1 MNQIYVK
8 TKSGL
13 LEEFNL
19 EKIKEQVK
27 TQSFGL
33 SIDSNLVIEKV
44 KEGIYNNVTT
54 KEIDD
59 LIIETSAYNATQH
72 PDYSKLASRVIISR
86 LHKTLGSQHT
96 FSNAIKKMFNY
107 KHPKTNE
114 DAPIV
119 TKEFHDFV
127 FDHKKVLEEMIVID
141 RDFYIDYFGF
151 KTLARAYLIK
161 INNEIQETP
170 QYLWLRV
177 AIGIHMNSSSD
188 LEKIKETYDLISQKK
203 MIHATPTLFSSGC
216 VNGQLCSCFLLTIK
230 DDSIHG
236 IYDTLKQCAII
247 SKGAGGV
254 GLAIHNVRGE
264 GSYIKGN
271 NGFSNGVVPMLRV
284 FNDTARYVDQGG
296 GKRKGSF
303 AIFIETWHTDI
314 FNVLDLKKNSGSEN
328 ERARDLFYALWIP
341 DLFME
346 RVQSGMKWSLFCPNE
361 APGLSK
367 VYGEEFNQL
376 YEKYEKTEG
385 LARRVVDAQELW
397 KAIIVAQI
405 ETGVPYMMYKDACN
419 FKSNQKNL
427 GTILC
432 GNLCTEIVQYSS
444 EDEVAVCNLGSLNL
458 SSFVDVDLQKF
469 NFEEL
474 HATACV
480 LTRNL
485 DKIIDKTHYPIIEA
499 KNSNLKHRPI
509 GVGVQGL
516 ADTFAMLHLSWSS
529 EEARKLNK
537 DIFECIYHA
546 CVETSVFL
554 SIENG
559 GSYSTF
565 HGSPASQGFL
575 QFDLWSDNA
584 NHSGRYDW
592 NDLKEKVKVYGMRNS
607 LLVAPMPTAS
617 TAQILGNNES
627 FEPFTSNIYTR
638 RVLAGEFPIVNKHLV
653 KDLIELNLWN
663 DEIRNLII
671 KNMGSIATIETIP
684 QEIRDIY
691 KTVWEIK
698 QKVLIDM
705 AADRGQYICQSQS
718 LNIYM
723 ASPSF
728 SQLTSMHFYG
738 WKKGL
743 KTGMYYLRTR
753 PSANPIQFTQEEN
766 TCMSCSA

>member
-96 FSNAIKKMFNY
+96 FSKAIKKMFNY

-303 AIFIETWHTDI
+303 AI
-314 FNVLDLKKNSGSEN
+314 L
-328 ERARDLFYALWIP
+328 
-341 DLFME
+341 
-346 RVQSGMKWSLFCPNE
+346 
-361 APGLSK
+361 
-367 VYGEEFNQL
+367 
-376 YEKYEKTEG
+376 
-385 LARRVVDAQELW
+385 
-397 KAIIVAQI
+397 
-405 ETGVPYMMYKDACN
+405 
-419 FKSNQKNL
+419 
-427 GTILC
+427 
-432 GNLCTEIVQYSS
+432 
-444 EDEVAVCNLGSLNL
+444 
-458 SSFVDVDLQKF
+458 
-469 NFEEL
+469 
-474 HATACV
+474 
-480 LTRNL
+480 
-485 DKIIDKTHYPIIEA
+485 
-499 KNSNLKHRPI
+499 
-509 GVGVQGL
+509 
-516 ADTFAMLHLSWSS
+516 
-529 EEARKLNK
+529 
-537 DIFECIYHA
+537 
-546 CVETSVFL
+546 
-554 SIENG
+554 
-559 GSYSTF
+559 
-565 HGSPASQGFL
+565 
-575 QFDLWSDNA
+575 
-584 NHSGRYDW
+584 
-592 NDLKEKVKVYGMRNS
+592 
-607 LLVAPMPTAS
+607 
-617 TAQILGNNES
+617 
-627 FEPFTSNIYTR
+627 
-638 RVLAGEFPIVNKHLV
+638 
-653 KDLIELNLWN
+653 
-663 DEIRNLII
+663 
-671 KNMGSIATIETIP
+671 
-684 QEIRDIY
+684 
-691 KTVWEIK
+691 
-698 QKVLIDM
+698 
-705 AADRGQYICQSQS
+705 
-718 LNIYM
+718 
-723 ASPSF
+723 
-728 SQLTSMHFYG
+728 
-738 WKKGL
+738 
-743 KTGMYYLRTR
+743 
-753 PSANPIQFTQEEN
+753 
-766 TCMSCSA
+766 